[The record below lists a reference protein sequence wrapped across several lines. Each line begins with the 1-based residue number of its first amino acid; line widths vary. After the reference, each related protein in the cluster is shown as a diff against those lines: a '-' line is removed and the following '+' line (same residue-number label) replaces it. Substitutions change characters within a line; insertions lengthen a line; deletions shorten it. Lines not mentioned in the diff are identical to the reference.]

1 MKKFDFRL
9 ENVLKVR
16 GLHKKMAEREVAIAR
31 AKVNKNQQEL
41 EQTKEEFDSSFHFL
55 ARQDANL
62 HFWHQLTSNYQ
73 ANLKKREAELI
84 ERREELKEKL
94 ETEKKNLSRRMKEEK
109 AIEKLKDY
117 QKQVHQEEVERTFQ
131 KEIEEIDLLKRGNK
145 G

>member
-9 ENVLKVR
+9 ESVLKVR

-41 EQTKEEFDSSFHFL
+41 EQTKEEFDRSFHFL
-55 ARQDANL
+55 AGQDANL

-73 ANLKKREAELI
+73 ANLKKRETELI

-94 ETEKKNLSRRMKEEK
+94 EVEKKNLSRRMKEEK

-117 QKQVHQEEVERTFQ
+117 QQQVHQEEVERTFQ